1 MAINTS
7 KKVEPIRLDT
17 RRKVEP
23 AGEFDLE
30 SENDELQSIWA
41 QEQVQGGG
49 TTVDY
54 WGEDLQGSTLDPVY
68 NEPSERNWFG
78 PYRFKAFVEFPPQ
91 TFEVR
96 EEGNAISWEAM
107 MWIPRRAVEDAE
119 MPASPKEGDVV
130 RIWQIPHFDNFS
142 QGADTN
148 IPGAGY
154 YFDVIGVE
162 EDGHVHDNAE
172 FTGFSCTI
180 KRRTWFTPER
190 RVLNET

>member
-1 MAINTS
+1 MAISTS

-30 SENDELQSIWA
+30 NENDELQSIWA

-54 WGEDLQGSTLDPVY
+54 WIQSLEGTKLDPVY
-68 NEPSERNWFG
+68 NEPEERVWDG

-91 TFEVR
+91 TFDVR
-96 EEGNAISWEAM
+96 EEGNSIYWEAI
-107 MWIPRRAVEDAE
+107 MWIPRRTVEDVE
-119 MPASPKEGDVV
+119 MSEPPKEGDVV
-130 RIWQIPHFDNFS
+130 RIWQIPHFDSFA
-142 QGADTN
+142 QGMESD
-148 IPGAGY
+148 IPGAGF

-162 EDGHVHDNAE
+162 EDGHTHDNPE
-172 FTGFSCTI
+172 FTGFSCSI
-180 KRRTWFTPER
+180 KRRTVFTPER
-190 RVLNET
+190 RLLNET